1 MNSESPVRVRLWTSR
16 RLAMLMVLLYGGA
29 LLLLMFFAVAWW
41 WKAAIA
47 VAIAASCGLN
57 WRQHVMLRGRRAVT
71 EIRWNGSDWR
81 LTTAVGQDIAASL
94 LGTTFVHHWLVVLN
108 FKVVGQRGMWPVL
121 IFPDGADPDDFRRLT
136 VRVRRMLSVR
146 GRA

>member
-1 MNSESPVRVRLWTSR
+1 MNGESPVRVRLWASR

-41 WKAAIA
+41 LKAVIA
-47 VAIAASCGLN
+47 VTMVVSWGLS

-81 LTTAVGQDIAASL
+81 LSTAMGQDIVASL

-108 FKVVGQRGMWPVL
+108 FKVAGQRRMWPVL

-136 VRVRRMLSVR
+136 VRVRRMLSAR
-146 GRA
+146 GRV